1 MKADRDLYNLL
12 GLSFDAVTMEET
24 ATKIIE
30 AIRGRKKLF
39 LSTPNLNFLIAG
51 QDDENFRKS
60 VLHSDLSIADG
71 MPIVFMCKLLDIPI
85 KERVAGS
92 SLIDFLKYDE
102 RCRKKPIKVFFF
114 GGQDGIAEK
123 AHDILNEKK
132 CGLESV
138 GYLNPGFGTIEEMSS
153 DEIINEIN
161 EAKPDFIIVSLGAKK
176 GQAWIE
182 KNRDRLNAYVISHLG
197 AVVNFIAGNV
207 KRAPEWVQ
215 GLHLE
220 WVWRI
225 KEEPEL
231 FSRYWNDGCAFL
243 ILIFKNILPYR
254 SIIKR
259 HTTQSTPYILP
270 VFKKKTVILKG
281 GLTVEIRD
289 KIIVMFNEILKREGD
304 FELDM
309 TKVGYIDPTIL
320 GQLMLFN
327 EEMESKGHNL
337 TLINPNKLI
346 KRIFHLNCLDFN
358 VGTNKTK

>member
-1 MKADRDLYNLL
+1 MKADRDIYNLL

-24 ATKIIE
+24 ATKIID
-30 AIRGRKKLF
+30 AIRSKRKLF

-51 QDDENFRKS
+51 QHDENFRKS

-85 KERVAGS
+85 RKRVAGS
-92 SLIDFLKYDE
+92 SLIDFLQDDD

-114 GGQDGIAEK
+114 GGQDGIAEQ
-123 AHDILNEKK
+123 AHEILNEKK

-138 GYLNPGFGTIEEMSS
+138 GYLNPGFGSVEDMSS
-153 DEIINEIN
+153 DEIIDEIN
-161 EAKPDFIIVSLGAKK
+161 EAKADFIIVSLGAKK

-182 KNRDRLNAYVISHLG
+182 NNRDSLNAYVISHLG

-207 KRAPEWVQ
+207 KRAPDWVQ
-215 GLHLE
+215 NLHLE
-220 WVWRI
+220 WFWRI

-243 ILIFKNILPYR
+243 KLIFKNILPYR
-254 SIIKR
+254 SLIKR
-259 HTTQSTPYILP
+259 HTTRSTPYILP
-270 VFKKKTVILKG
+270 VFKKRTVILKG
-281 GLTVEIRD
+281 DLTIEIRD
-289 KIIVMFNEILKREGD
+289 SVIAMFNEIMKREGD

-309 TKVGYIDPTIL
+309 TKVGYIDPSIL
-320 GQLMLFN
+320 AQLMLFN
-327 EEMESKGHNL
+327 EEMESNGHKV

-346 KRIFHLNCLDFN
+346 KRIFDLNCLGFN
-358 VGTNKTK
+358 IKTNKTK